1 MEYSVVIPLRDEAE
15 SLPKL
20 WEELSLVMDGLG
32 GAWEAVFINDG
43 STDGSA
49 AFLNDLRHKDKRV
62 QLITFRKNEGKAAGL
77 QAGFRQAKGKFVI
90 TMDADL
96 QDDPAEVPNLLAKLN
111 QGYDLVS
118 GYKKERHDP
127 FHKTIPSRIF
137 NGMVRQLSGLKLHD
151 INCGLKIY
159 RREVVEEL
167 FLYGDLYRFI
177 PIIAHN
183 QGFRVGEID
192 VNHRPRLYGKSKY
205 GFGRFMRG
213 LLDLFTVT
221 FLHRFMRRPLHLFG
235 TLGLL
240 LVAIGVV
247 ISSYLSVLHAIGKQ
261 ISDRPL
267 LTLGVLCIISGI
279 QLISTGLIGELI
291 TYYAH
296 NLRRSP
302 SRQTTLST
310 DDGRAPGDEA

>member
-1 MEYSVVIPLRDEAE
+1 MDFSVVIPLRDEAE

-20 WEELSLVMDGLG
+20 WDELCTVMDGLG
-32 GAWEAVFINDG
+32 GSWEAVFINDG

-49 AFLNDLRHKDKRV
+49 AFLSDLRRRDKRAQV
-62 QLITFRKNEGKAAGL
+62 IQFRKNEGKAAGL
-77 QAGFRQAKGKFVI
+77 QAGFRAAKGKFVI

-111 QGYDLVS
+111 EGYDLVS
-118 GYKKERHDP
+118 GYKKDRHDP
-127 FHKTIPSRIF
+127 FHKTIPSRVF
-137 NGMVRQLSGLKLHD
+137 NGMVRRLSGLKLHD

-221 FLHRFMRRPLHLFG
+221 FLHRFVRRPLHLFG

-240 LVAIGVV
+240 LVAIGVL
-247 ISSYLSVLHAIGKQ
+247 ISSYLSVLHALGKP

-267 LTLGVLCIISGI
+267 LTLGVLCIISGV

-296 NLRRSP
+296 NLRRNAPRHVTLP
-302 SRQTTLST
+302 S
-310 DDGRAPGDEA
+310 DDGQTPGDEA